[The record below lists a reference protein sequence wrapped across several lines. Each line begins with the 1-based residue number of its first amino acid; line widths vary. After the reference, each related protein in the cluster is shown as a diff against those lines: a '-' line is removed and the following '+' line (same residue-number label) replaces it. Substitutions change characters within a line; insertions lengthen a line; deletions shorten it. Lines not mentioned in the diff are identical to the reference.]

1 MKSTTK
7 NERDTILADPIICAV
22 LKIEAEKV
30 GVSLEE
36 YVDRFLEVFYKEPER
51 LIPLV
56 KIDV

>member
-1 MKSTTK
+1 MKRMMK

-36 YVDRFLEVFYKEPER
+36 YVDRFLEVFYNESHK
-51 LIPLV
+51 LQLLLAH
-56 KIDV
+56 